1 MSPQV
6 RNVTQGEFNRPLPPP
21 RVIAGV
27 ALLILFL
34 IFTFSAY
41 YTIDPEEVG
50 VIQRFG
56 RFHAITQPGLNFKLP
71 MGIDTLTKVKIRRQF
86 KDEFGFRTEEAGVRS
101 RFRGPKEDK
110 SLLDEAMM
118 VTGDLNMTV
127 VEWIIQYRISDPK
140 HFLFNMR
147 EPENT
152 LRDATESVMREVVG
166 DRTVDEVLTY
176 GRQEIEL
183 TVHTKLQ
190 ALVESYHMGIKIDQV
205 VLQGVTPPEP
215 VEASFN
221 EVNQAQQE
229 REKMINV
236 ARSEYNKVV
245 PKAGG
250 EANQKIQE
258 AEGYSLKRVNEAMGD
273 ANRFNAMLT
282 AYLKAPEVTR
292 RRIYLETM
300 GLIIP
305 QLGRKVIIDHDL
317 RQILPLLSLGATQ
330 EVTK

>member
-1 MSPQV
+1 MPPQV
-6 RNVTQGEFNRPLPPP
+6 RNVTQGEFGRPLPPP
-21 RVIAGV
+21 RVIVGV
-27 ALLILFL
+27 VLLIFFL
-34 IFTFSAY
+34 IFSFSAY

-50 VIQRFG
+50 VVQRFG

-71 MGIDTLTKVKIRRQF
+71 LGIDSVTKIKLRRQF

-101 RFRGPKEDK
+101 RFLGPKEDPR
-110 SLLDEAMM
+110 LLEVAMM

-127 VEWIIQYRISDPK
+127 VEWIIQYRISDPYNFMFK
-140 HFLFNMR
+140 LR
-147 EPENT
+147 DPEKT

-183 TVHTKLQ
+183 TVKSKLQ
-190 ALVESYHMGIKIDQV
+190 DLVKSYTMGIQIDQV

-229 REKMINV
+229 RERMINV

-245 PKAGG
+245 PKASG
-250 EANQKIQE
+250 EASQKIQE
-258 AEGYSLKRVNEAMGD
+258 AEGYALKRVNEAMGD

-292 RRIYLETM
+292 SRIFLETM
-300 GLIIP
+300 GLILP
-305 QLGRKVIIDHDL
+305 QLGRKVIIDQDL
-317 RQILPLLSLGATQ
+317 RQLVPLLPLGATQ